1 MFKLLKNC
9 HVFSPKDIGKND
21 ILIVGERIH
30 LIAPNLSEWEGLSG
44 IEVWDMTNAVV
55 CPGIVDTHVHIIG
68 GGGELGPVSRT
79 REIRLSELTLN
90 GVTTV
95 VSPLGTDGITR
106 SLKSLLM
113 KCRALEEFNITCR
126 MLTGSYRYPSPTVT
140 GDIAGDMTL
149 INEIIGAKIAIS
161 DHRGSNVGWK
171 ELVHIG
177 SQVHL
182 GSMLAH
188 KKGLVTIHVGNGKA
202 RLKPIFD
209 AVNESDLPPSLFVPT
224 HCCRTSELISDAVQ
238 HNKAGGTVDFT
249 ADLPE
254 SSCGTAAAV
263 YSALEQGADP
273 SRITMSSDSCG
284 SLPEFDEAGN
294 CVSLGYST
302 PNTLLCELRRLNT
315 KYGVSF
321 ETALSFFTSNPAR
334 TVGFGGKK
342 GILAP
347 NADADIMVL
356 DNDYTVSM
364 LFSRGKLMVDDHR
377 AVAKDFF
384 EQA

>member
-9 HVFSPKDIGKND
+9 HVFSPKDIGNND
-21 ILIVGERIH
+21 ILIVGDKIH
-30 LIAPNLSEWEGLSG
+30 LIAPSLSEWERVSS
-44 IEVWDMTNAVV
+44 IEVWDMANAVV

-68 GGGELGPVSRT
+68 GGGELGPTSRT

-95 VSPLGTDGITR
+95 VSPLGTDGMAR

-113 KCRALEEFNITCR
+113 KCRALEELNITCR
-126 MLTGSYRYPSPTVT
+126 MLTGSYCYPSPTVT
-140 GDIAGDMTL
+140 NDIAEDIAL

-161 DHRGSNVGWK
+161 DHRSSNIGWR

-177 SQVHL
+177 TQVHVS
-182 GSMLAH
+182 SMLAH
-188 KKGLVTIHVGNGKA
+188 KKGFVTIHVGSGKA

-224 HCCRTSELISDAVQ
+224 HCCRTPELISDAVQ
-238 HNKAGGTVDFT
+238 HNKAGGTIDFT

-254 SSCGTAAAV
+254 SPCGTAAAV

-273 SRITMSSDSCG
+273 RRITMSSDSCG
-284 SLPEFDEAGN
+284 SLPVFDEAGN
-294 CVSLGYST
+294 CISLTYST
-302 PNTLLCELRRLNT
+302 PNTLLYELKRLNT
-315 KYGVSF
+315 KYGVPF
-321 ETALSFFTSNPAR
+321 ESALSFFTSNPAR
-334 TVGFGGKK
+334 TIGFDGKK

-347 NADADIMVL
+347 GADADIMVL
-356 DNDYTVSM
+356 DDYTVSM
-364 LFSRGKLMVDDHR
+364 LFSRGKLMVCDHK

-384 EQA
+384 EEA